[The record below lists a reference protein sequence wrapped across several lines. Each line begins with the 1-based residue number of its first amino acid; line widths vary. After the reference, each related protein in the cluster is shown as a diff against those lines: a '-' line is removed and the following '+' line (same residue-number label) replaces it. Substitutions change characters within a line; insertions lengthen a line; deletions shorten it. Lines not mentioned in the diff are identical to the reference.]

1 MPQPIIEDTV
11 LLQGFLD
18 LLKINQ
24 GIIILKFGAEWCGPC
39 KKIEQQ
45 VYAGFNQMP
54 INVQPIIVDV
64 DESFELYAFL
74 KSKKMVRSIPTLL
87 SYEKGNIS
95 YVPNDVVVG
104 ANIDEINIFFQRC
117 FDKAKE
123 LLLNN

>member
-1 MPQPIIEDTV
+1 MPQPIITDTISV
-11 LLQGFLD
+11 QAFLE

-24 GIIILKFGAEWCGPC
+24 GLIIVKFGAEWCGPC
-39 KKIEQQ
+39 KKVEQQ

-74 KSKKMVRSIPTLL
+74 KGKKMVRSIPTLL

-95 YVPNDVVVG
+95 YVPTDVVVG
-104 ANIDEINIFFQRC
+104 ANVDEINIFFKEC
-117 FDKAKE
+117 FDKATD
-123 LLLNN
+123 LLAE

>member
-1 MPQPIIEDTV
+1 MPQPIITETISV
-11 LLQGFLD
+11 QAFLE
-18 LLKINQ
+18 LLKINN
-24 GIIILKFGAEWCGPC
+24 GLIVLKFGAEWCGPC

-95 YVPNDVVVG
+95 YVPTDVVVG
-104 ANIDEINIFFQRC
+104 ANVDEINIFFKEC
-117 FDKAKE
+117 FDKATD
-123 LLLNN
+123 LLAE

>member
-1 MPQPIIEDTV
+1 MPQPIITDT
-11 LLQGFLD
+11 LSLQAFLD
-18 LLKINQ
+18 LLKINE

-54 INVQPIIVDV
+54 VNVQPIVVDV

-74 KSKKMVRSIPTLL
+74 KSKKMVKSIPTLL
-87 SYEKGNIS
+87 CYEKGNVS

-104 ANIDEINIFFQRC
+104 ANVDEVNAFFKEC
-117 FDKAKE
+117 FDKATAI
-123 LLLNN
+123 L

>member
-123 LLLNN
+123 LLPNN